1 MQNLAKEF
9 KKMYLH
15 IGKDII
21 LKKEEIIGIFNIES
35 ITETKE
41 FNCIIETLNEVNRLQ
56 DISQGEPKTLILYKK
71 ENNLCGVISNV
82 SSNSI
87 GKRNTKM
94 TGK

>member
-1 MQNLAKEF
+1 MEMKFYMPTKVLV
-9 KKMYLH
+9 
-15 IGKDII
+15 GKDII

-82 SSNSI
+82 S
-87 GKRNTKM
+87 
-94 TGK
+94 

>member
-1 MQNLAKEF
+1 
-9 KKMYLH
+9 MYLH

-56 DISQGEPKTLILYKK
+56 DISQGEPKLLFYIKKKIIYAESSLMFLQIQLEKEILK
-71 ENNLCGVISNV
+71 
-82 SSNSI
+82 
-87 GKRNTKM
+87 
-94 TGK
+94 